1 MSNKFHPAKSSRALS
16 LGLSTSALFGM
27 VTVFSWNQMTADKQ
41 ALADQKFAEA
51 IAAAQEQANQVQT
64 NNSGV
69 ITKQSSVKSSGTA
82 QVTVDQQITPAQTD
96 VAPAVVTAP
105 QPEQVVVAP
114 APVVVAPAPAP
125 ASNTTTGGSK

>member
-1 MSNKFHPAKSSRALS
+1 MSNKFHPAKSSRVLS

-27 VTVFSWNQMTADKQ
+27 VTVFTWNQMAADQQ

-51 IAAAQEQANQVQT
+51 IAAAQEKANQVQA
-64 NNSGV
+64 NNSGT
-69 ITKQSSVKSSGTA
+69 ITKQSSVKSSGTTQTA
-82 QVTVDQQITPAQTD
+82 IDQQVTTTPTD
-96 VAPAVVTAP
+96 VAPAVAPAP

-114 APVVVAPAPAP
+114 APIVVAPAPAP